1 MEKYKNCPVCH
12 TINPPNAQNCSEC
25 GYRFGDEPALTD
37 DELKRMERKKKRASA
52 LMSCVIFV
60 ILASLIAATMIKGP
74 AFGGL
79 VILIWLGV
87 LIVAVAA
94 VYVVS
99 KIVKHND
106 IQKQKRDR
114 R

>member
-12 TINPPNAQNCSEC
+12 TINPPYAETCTEC
-25 GYRFGDEPALTD
+25 GYKFGDEPTLTD
-37 DELKRMERKKKRASA
+37 AELKRMERKKKLASA
-52 LMSCVIFV
+52 LMSCFIFAV
-60 ILASLIAATMIKGP
+60 LASLILATMIKGP

-87 LIVAVAA
+87 LILAVL
-94 VYVVS
+94 VMYVVS
-99 KIVKHND
+99 KIVKHGD
-106 IQKQKRDR
+106 IEKQKQNR